1 MNLPRAVV
9 EAEKRAD
16 EAFQQIQASRQGQAV
31 TQEPDSAPKAPDG
44 VQGETVAPVVQT
56 TPAPSTPSEGDDKW
70 EARYKTLDGKYKA
83 EVPRLHQALKDRES
97 QLNSLTEEVEALK
110 RTVTKESLV
119 KPEEVQEFG
128 EPLVDLIRRAAREE
142 VSAKDAEI
150 QSLKKKMEGFESSTT
165 ANTEATF
172 YENLA
177 KEVPDWMTLNNDP
190 AFHSWLAE
198 HDDLTG
204 YQRQEILSQA
214 ESKRDANRVARF
226 FNAFKQVQGKTAAA
240 ASSNLESQIAPD
252 LTRSEPPQQGKKIW
266 TRAEV
271 ADFYSRDRRGEYT
284 EKQSVAIDTDIQ
296 LAVREGRIR

>member
-16 EAFQQIQASRQGQAV
+16 EAFQQIQASRQGHAV
-31 TQEPDSAPKAPDG
+31 TQEPDPTPKAPDDG
-44 VQGETVAPVVQT
+44 VQVESVAPVVQAPPPA
-56 TPAPSTPSEGDDKW
+56 TPTEGDDKW

-83 EVPRLHQALKDRES
+83 EVPRLHAALKDRES

-110 RTVTKESLV
+110 QAVNKESLV

-150 QSLKKKMEGFESSTT
+150 QSLKKKMEGFEVSTT

-177 KEVPDWMTLNNDP
+177 KDVPDWMTINNDP
-190 AFHSWLAE
+190 AFHAWLGE
-198 HDDLTG
+198 YDDLTG

-214 ESKRDANRVARF
+214 EGKRDASRVARF

-240 ASSNLESQIAPD
+240 ASSNLESQIAPATTKSD
-252 LTRSEPPQQGKKIW
+252 PPQQGKKIW